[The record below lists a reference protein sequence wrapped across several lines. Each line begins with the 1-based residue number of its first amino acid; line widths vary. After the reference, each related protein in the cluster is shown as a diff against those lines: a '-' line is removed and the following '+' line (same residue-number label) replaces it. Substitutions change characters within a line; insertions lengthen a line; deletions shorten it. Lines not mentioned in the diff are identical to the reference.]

1 MEVINT
7 NISSLIIQN
16 NLSASQNALQNS
28 MTQLSSGLRIN
39 SAADDA
45 AGLAIATGFTT
56 QINGLNQGI
65 LNANDGLSLAQTAGG
80 ALSAIPDNLQRI
92 RQLAVEA
99 ANATQS
105 ATNRQQINQEVQQRL
120 QEITRVATQT
130 NFNGQN
136 VLDGTFGEASFQ
148 IGANVGQ
155 TITVGLTQGVKAT
168 QMGSIAT
175 VSSGYGALGANGVTG
190 GGDLTMTL
198 ADGSTATVAAS
209 SNFVGSDTYH
219 GASSAYAVAGA
230 INGSNL
236 QGVTA
241 VAVNNQAYKFTAVT
255 TDATLANN
263 ATASYSLSING
274 VNVLSN
280 SYTNTTG
287 SSLTSGVALA
297 SGQDVV
303 NAVNANS
310 SLTGVTASFDA
321 KGNLVLSSADGG
333 NIDVTETQTNT
344 AANQGTGA
352 ATAGTDS
359 SVHYNTAGLTSGT
372 AATLQGE
379 VTVYSQQAITIGG
392 STPAD
397 AGLTAGT
404 TAIDTS
410 KTLANQDVLTV
421 ADANQ
426 TMLAVDA
433 ALSTINNLQ
442 ATLGAVQ
449 NRFTSAISN
458 QQNTVQ
464 NLTQARSRIQDAD
477 FASATAAMSRAQVLQ
492 QAGIGVLAQANQM
505 PQLALKLIP

>member
-1 MEVINT
+1 MEVNT

-16 NLSASQNALQNS
+16 NLNASQNALQTS
-28 MTQLSSGLRIN
+28 MQRLSSGLRIN

-45 AGLAIATGFTT
+45 AGLAISTGFTT
-56 QINGLNQGI
+56 QINGLNQGV

-80 ALSAIPDNLQRI
+80 ALSAITSNLQRI

-105 ATNRQQINQEVQQRL
+105 ATNRQQINQEVQQDL

-136 VLDGTFGEASFQ
+136 VLDGTFGQASFQ

-175 VSSGYGALGANGVTG
+175 VSSNYGALGANGVSG
-190 GGDLTMTL
+190 GGDLTL
-198 ADGSTATVAAS
+198 ALANGSSATVAAS
-209 SNFVGSDTYH
+209 ANFVGSDTYH

-236 QGVTA
+236 EGVTA
-241 VAVNNQAYKFTAVT
+241 VANNNQAFKFTAVT
-255 TDATLANN
+255 TSATLANA
-263 ATASYSLSING
+263 ATASYSLAING

-287 SSLTSGVALA
+287 AALTAGVSLA
-297 SGQDVV
+297 SAQDVA

-310 SLTGVTASFDA
+310 AQTGVTASFDS
-321 KGNLVLSSADGG
+321 KGNLVLSSSDGG
-333 NIDVTETQTNT
+333 DVNVTETQTST
-344 AANQGTGA
+344 GTTQGLGA

-359 SVHYNTAGLTSGT
+359 TVNYNTAGLTSGT
-372 AATLQGE
+372 AKDLQGE
-379 VTVYSQQAITIGG
+379 VTIYSQQALTIGG

-397 AGLTAGT
+397 AGLSAGT
-404 TAIDTS
+404 TAIDS
-410 KTLANQDVLTV
+410 NVTLANQSVLTV
-421 ADANQ
+421 GDANQ
-426 TMLAVDA
+426 TILAVDA
-433 ALSTINNLQ
+433 ALATVNNLQ

-464 NLTQARSRIQDAD
+464 NLTQANSRIMDAD
-477 FASATAAMSRAQVLQ
+477 FASETASMSRAQVLQ
-492 QAGIGVLAQANQM
+492 QAGIAVLAQANQM
-505 PQLALKLIP
+505 PQLALKLLP